1 RRKLWSDEQAAKVL
15 KPLAKDVEF
24 LIGGESEYEVVF
36 GSKDAKSVL
45 KDANDRGCKIAVMTN
60 GDQPLRYSINGEF
73 GQIVPP
79 KVVAVDPVGSGDA
92 FTGGTIAG
100 LLSGM
105 DELTALRQG
114 SRSGARVASMFGD
127 WTGLPTGSGGV
138 INEDN

>member
-1 RRKLWSDEQAAKVL
+1 
-15 KPLAKDVEF
+15 
-24 LIGGESEYEVVF
+24 
-36 GSKDAKSVL
+36 
-45 KDANDRGCKIAVMTN
+45 MTN

-73 GQIVPP
+73 GEIIPP
-79 KVVAVDPVGSGDA
+79 KVKAVDPVGSGDA

-105 DELTALRQG
+105 DPLDALRQG

-138 INEDN
+138 INEHN